1 MNRGDAD
8 LVLRFC
14 NNGTTQLEPKVLEEI
29 SLNSKIATFV
39 KQFFSFEKGKLSSSA
54 EGGQPAKRRT
64 WSQIKQINYKINKTA
79 LKNLKPE
86 ALKTLLKSKKLN
98 QLDSKDLAN
107 LLKSAQLKQLDSKD
121 LAILL
126 RSALIRDLDP
136 ADQASLFTAAFERIA
151 SELFSS
157 QEPRPKFTIELD
169 IDALLFFQEDE
180 IDSTRGEEKFV
191 QDSNRHIL
199 FFNER
204 QASTINSTFE
214 PVMNELKSCI
224 EKKPYKDRLFFLM
237 SQRYSMIPYRALYE
251 YILNHHSLKLAGSNS
266 GYCRLVEA
274 QQFVETQLY
283 HPLTAFD
290 KRFEAIP
297 KGGLSIK
304 MSVPTDPWKLS
315 TIRIEK
321 LEQKDFQRAIDT
333 NPLDFTPS
341 SPIVLTAEKY
351 V

>member
-98 QLDSKDLAN
+98 QLDSKDLA
-107 LLKSAQLKQLDSKD
+107 
-121 LAILL
+121 ILL

-136 ADQASLFTAAFERIA
+136 ADQAPLFTAAFERIA
-151 SELFSS
+151 SELLDSKD
-157 QEPRPKFTIELD
+157 PRAKFTIELD
-169 IDALLFFQEDE
+169 IDALLFSQEVE
-180 IDSTRGEEKFV
+180 KDSTRGEEKFDLDKDR
-191 QDSNRHIL
+191 QIL

-204 QASTINSTFE
+204 QASTNGMCFE
-214 PVMNELKSCI
+214 PVMNDLKGCI
-224 EKKPYKDRLFFLM
+224 EKNLSKDRLFFLM
-237 SQRYSMIPYRALYE
+237 SQRYSMTPFKALFE
-251 YILNHHSLKLAGSNS
+251 YILNHHSLKLAGSET

-315 TIRIEK
+315 TIHIEK
-321 LEQKDFQRAIDT
+321 LNQEDFQVAIDT

>member
-86 ALKTLLKSKKLN
+86 ALKTLLKSE
-98 QLDSKDLAN
+98 
-107 LLKSAQLKQLDSKD
+107 QLKQLDLKD

-136 ADQASLFTAAFERIA
+136 ADQAPLFTAAFERIA
-151 SELFSS
+151 SELLDSKD
-157 QEPRPKFTIELD
+157 PRAKFTIELD
-169 IDALLFFQEDE
+169 IDALLFSQEVE
-180 IDSTRGEEKFV
+180 KDSTRGEEKFDLDKDR
-191 QDSNRHIL
+191 QIL

-204 QASTINSTFE
+204 QASTNGMCFE
-214 PVMNELKSCI
+214 PVMNDLKGCI
-224 EKKPYKDRLFFLM
+224 EKNLSKDRLFFLM
-237 SQRYSMIPYRALYE
+237 SQRYSMTPFKALFE

-315 TIRIEK
+315 TIHIEK
-321 LEQKDFQRAIDT
+321 LDQKDFQRAIDT

>member
-1 MNRGDAD
+1 
-8 LVLRFC
+8 
-14 NNGTTQLEPKVLEEI
+14 
-29 SLNSKIATFV
+29 V

-64 WSQIKQINYKINKTA
+64 WSQIKQINYKINKAA
-79 LKNLKPE
+79 LLKLRPE
-86 ALKTLLKSKKLN
+86 AFKTLLKSKKLN
-98 QLDSKDLAN
+98 QLDLKDLAN

-126 RSALIRDLDP
+126 RSSLIRDLDP
-136 ADQASLFTAAFERIA
+136 ADQAPLLTAAFERYA
-151 SELFSS
+151 SELFKSKDT
-157 QEPRPKFTIELD
+157 RPKFTIELD
-169 IDALLFFQEDE
+169 IDALLFSQDRERDA
-180 IDSTRGEEKFV
+180 TPGEEKFDLDKDR
-191 QDSNRHIL
+191 QIL

-204 QASTINSTFE
+204 QASTNGMCFE
-214 PVMNELKSCI
+214 PVMNDLKGCI
-224 EKKPYKDRLFFLM
+224 EKNLSKDRLFFLM
-237 SQRYSMIPYRALYE
+237 SQRYSMTPFKALFE
-251 YILNHHSLKLAGSNS
+251 YISNHHSLKLAGSET

-274 QQFVETQLY
+274 QQIVETQLY
-283 HPLTAFD
+283 HPLTEFD
-290 KRFEAIP
+290 KRGEAIL

-304 MSVPTDPWKLS
+304 MSVPTEPWKLS